1 MSGLRGRAAQLAS
14 HDSHRVGDVLFWSNR
29 QHGFSQVASIGI
41 EMEKVVLSLSFNVE
55 ELRRRESTLRAH
67 GFDVKS
73 VHSPGQARF
82 EIEMGQCGVFIT
94 SDLVPDIVNQDL
106 MELFRKSCP
115 KNGMIILV
123 EANKDFRQPSYELK
137 ADVTVPKSMD
147 PEGIVD
153 ALRTRIESRGE
164 LSA

>member
-1 MSGLRGRAAQLAS
+1 
-14 HDSHRVGDVLFWSNR
+14 
-29 QHGFSQVASIGI
+29 
-41 EMEKVVLSLSFNVE
+41 
-55 ELRRRESTLRAH
+55 
-67 GFDVKS
+67 
-73 VHSPGQARF
+73 
-82 EIEMGQCGVFIT
+82 MGHCGVFIT

-115 KNGMIILV
+115 KNGLIILV
-123 EANKDFRQPSYELK
+123 EANKDFRKPSYELK

>member
-1 MSGLRGRAAQLAS
+1 M
-14 HDSHRVGDVLFWSNR
+14 
-29 QHGFSQVASIGI
+29 GI

-55 ELRRRESTLRAH
+55 ELRRRESSLRAH
-67 GFDVKS
+67 GFNVKS

-94 SDLVPDIVNQDL
+94 SDLVPDIVNRDL

-115 KNGMIILV
+115 KDGLIILV
-123 EANKDFRQPSYELK
+123 EANVDLRKPSYELK

-147 PEGIVD
+147 PQGIVD
-153 ALRTRIESRGE
+153 ALQTRIESRGE

>member
-1 MSGLRGRAAQLAS
+1 M
-14 HDSHRVGDVLFWSNR
+14 D
-29 QHGFSQVASIGI
+29 
-41 EMEKVVLSLSFNVE
+41 EVVLSLSFNIE
-55 ELRRRESTLRAH
+55 ELRQRESALQAH
-67 GFDVKS
+67 GFNVKS

-115 KNGMIILV
+115 KNGLIILV
-123 EANKDFRQPSYELK
+123 EANPDLRKPSYELN
-137 ADVTVPKSMD
+137 ADITVPKSMD

-153 ALRTRIESRGE
+153 ALRTRAESRGR